1 MDELPRR
8 LEPILRDTLSGF
20 RVVVVTGPRQAG
32 KTTLVRR
39 TLGGAGTFVR
49 LDREATL
56 RAALDDPEGFANF
69 GTLPRAFDEVQ
80 RAGEPLIR
88 AIKTVVDDDTRR
100 GQFLL
105 NGSAD
110 FLTVP
115 TISESLAGRAAFLE
129 LWPFTQGEL
138 HGTPDGFLEAA
149 FADPDALLA
158 GGRSELGPA
167 DYRQRICA
175 GGFPEAT
182 TMAPRARRLW
192 FRDYVRTVTQRDI
205 KDLSGARRV
214 RDLPRLLGLLAART
228 AGELVV
234 ASLHR
239 AADLGSRNTTDA
251 YLGYLEMTYLMMLLP
266 AWSRN
271 LSSKIV
277 HRPKVHITDSGLA
290 AHLLGKNPDSL
301 ARPTDP
307 ARGPL
312 LESFVANEL
321 HRQASWADEEVRLHH
336 LRDRSGAE
344 VDIVAEAADGRF
356 VAVEVKAAPLVDRR
370 DARHLEWL
378 RKRAP
383 GDFVCGAVLHTG
395 EHAWRLGDRLLALPV
410 SRLWTTE
417 RPSYGNKGPPG
428 RS

>member
-1 MDELPRR
+1 M
-8 LEPILRDTLSGF
+8 
-20 RVVVVTGPRQAG
+20 
-32 KTTLVRR
+32 
-39 TLGGAGTFVR
+39 
-49 LDREATL
+49 
-56 RAALDDPEGFANF
+56 
-69 GTLPRAFDEVQ
+69 Q

-167 DYRQRICA
+167 DYRQRSLR
-175 GGFPEAT
+175 GEGSL
-182 TMAPRARRLW
+182 RRRPW
-192 FRDYVRTVTQRDI
+192 RRGPGVSGSRDYVRTVTQRDI

-214 RDLPRLLGLLAART
+214 RDLPRLLGPVGRPNSRRTGGGEPCTGQRISAAAT
-228 AGELVV
+228 P
-234 ASLHR
+234 
-239 AADLGSRNTTDA
+239 TDA

-383 GDFVCGAVLHTG
+383 RRFRLRRRPAHRRARLAPRRPPARTTRLTPLDHRTTQLREQGTTRSVVTHPATAVVAARTLVIPMSSPGRRGAHYEWWLERSCG
-395 EHAWRLGDRLLALPV
+395 PV
-410 SRLWTTE
+410 SKPAMPVVVGCE
-417 RPSYGNKGPPG
+417 RRCDHSPAVTMLPLL
-428 RS
+428 

>member
-1 MDELPRR
+1 MGELPRR
-8 LEPILRDTLSGF
+8 LEPIVHEALAGF
-20 RVVVVTGPRQAG
+20 RVVVITGPRQAG

-39 TLGGAGTFVR
+39 TLGDSGTFAR

-56 RAALDDPEGFANF
+56 RAALDDPTGFAAF
-69 GTLPRAFDEVQ
+69 GETPRAFDEVQ

-88 AIKTVVDDDTRR
+88 AVKNVVDDDPAR

-138 HGTPDGFLEAA
+138 HGAPDGFLRAA
-149 FADPDALLA
+149 FADPDLLLA
-158 GGRSELGPA
+158 GGRSALGLA
-167 DYRQRICA
+167 DYLSRICA
-175 GGFPEAT
+175 GGFPEAA
-182 TMAPRARRLW
+182 TMAPRARRMW

-214 RDLPRLLGLLAART
+214 RELPKLLALLAART

-234 ASLHR
+234 ASVHR
-239 AADLGSRNTTDA
+239 AADFGARITTEA
-251 YLGYLEMTYLMMLLP
+251 YLGYLETTYLVLLLP

-271 LSSKIV
+271 LSSKV
-277 HRPKVHITDSGLA
+277 SHRPKVHITDSGLA
-290 AHLLGKNPDSL
+290 AHVLGKSPESL

-312 LESFVANEL
+312 FESFVANEI
-321 HRQASWADEEVRLHH
+321 HRQASWLDEDVRLHH
-336 LRDRSGAE
+336 FRDRGGAE
-344 VDIVAEAADGRF
+344 VDMVAEAADGRF
-356 VAVEVKAAPLVDRR
+356 VAVEVKSAPAVDRR

-378 RKRAP
+378 RDKAP
-383 GDFVCGAVLHTG
+383 DDFVCGIVLHTG
-395 EHAWRLGDRLLALPV
+395 ERAYRLGDRLLALPV
-410 SRLWTTE
+410 SRLWTT
-417 RPSYGNKGPPG
+417 PAG
-428 RS
+428 

>member
-8 LEPILRDTLSGF
+8 LEPITREALSSF
-20 RVVVVTGPRQAG
+20 RVVVITGPRQAG

-39 TLGGAGTFVR
+39 TLGDSGTFAR

-56 RAALDDPEGFANF
+56 RAALDDPTGFAAF
-69 GTLPRAFDEVQ
+69 GETPRAFDEVQ

-88 AIKTVVDDDTRR
+88 AVKNVVDDDPSR

-115 TISESLAGRAAFLE
+115 TISESLAGRAVFLE

-138 HGTPDGFLEAA
+138 HGAPDGFLETA
-149 FADPDALLA
+149 FADPDLLLA
-158 GGRSELGPA
+158 GGHSALGLA
-167 DYRQRICA
+167 DYLSRICS

-182 TMAPRARRLW
+182 TMAPRVRRMW

-214 RDLPRLLGLLAART
+214 RELPKLLALLAART

-234 ASLHR
+234 ASVHR
-239 AADLGSRNTTDA
+239 AADLGGRNTTEA
-251 YLGYLEMTYLMMLLP
+251 YLGYLEMTYLVLLLP

-271 LSSKIV
+271 LSSKV
-277 HRPKVHITDSGLA
+277 AHRPKIHITDSGLA
-290 AHLLGKNPDSL
+290 AHLLGKSPESL

-307 ARGPL
+307 ARGQL

-321 HRQASWADEEVRLHH
+321 YRQASWLDEEVRLHH
-336 LRDRSGAE
+336 FRDRGGAE
-344 VDIVAEAADGRF
+344 IDMIAEAVDGRF
-356 VAVEVKAAPLVDRR
+356 VAVEVKSAPLVDRR

-378 RKRAP
+378 RTRAP
-383 GDFVCGAVLHTG
+383 DDFVCGVVLHTG
-395 EHAWRLGDRLLALPV
+395 ERAYRLGDRLLALPI
-410 SRLWTTE
+410 SRLWTTA
-417 RPSYGNKGPPG
+417 RAD
-428 RS
+428 

>member
-1 MDELPRR
+1 MAELPRR
-8 LEPILRDTLSGF
+8 LEPILRAMLEDF
-20 RVVVVTGPRQAG
+20 RAVVVTGPRQAG

-39 TLGGAGTFVR
+39 TLGGSGTFAR
-49 LDREATL
+49 LDRAATL

-69 GTLPRAFDEVQ
+69 GAVPRAFDEVQ
-80 RAGEPLIR
+80 RAGEPLVR
-88 AIKTVVDDDTRR
+88 AIKTVVDDDSRR

-138 HGTPDGFLEAA
+138 HGAPDGFLEAA
-149 FADPDALLA
+149 FAGPEALLD
-158 GGRSELGPA
+158 GGVSGP
-167 DYRQRICA
+167 DLPNYLHRICA
-175 GGFPEAT
+175 GGFPEAA
-182 TMAPRARRLW
+182 TMAPRARRTW
-192 FRDYVRTVTQRDI
+192 FGDYIRTVTQRDI
-205 KDLSGARRV
+205 RDLSGARRV

-228 AGELVV
+228 SGELVV
-234 ASLHR
+234 ANLHQ
-239 AADLGSRNTTDA
+239 AAGLGSRNTTEA
-251 YLGYLEMTYLMMLLP
+251 YLGYLEMTYLVLLLP

-307 ARGPL
+307 ARGQL

-321 HRQASWADEEVRLHH
+321 HRQASWMDEDVRLHH
-336 LRDRSGAE
+336 LRHRGGAE

-356 VAVEVKAAPLVDRR
+356 IAVEVKAASLVDRR

-378 RKRAP
+378 RDRAP

-395 EHAWRLGDRLLALPV
+395 DRSWRLGDRLLALPV
-410 SRLWTTE
+410 SRLWATQ
-417 RPSYGNKGPPG
+417 RPEV
-428 RS
+428 

>member
-1 MDELPRR
+1 MEELPRR
-8 LEPILRDTLSGF
+8 LEPITREALADF
-20 RVVVVTGPRQAG
+20 RVVVITGPRQAG

-39 TLGGAGTFVR
+39 TLGDTGTFAR

-56 RAALDDPEGFANF
+56 RAARDDPTGFAEF
-69 GTLPRAFDEVQ
+69 GETPRAFDEVQ

-88 AIKTVVDDDTRR
+88 AVKSVVDDNPSR

-138 HGTPDGFLEAA
+138 HGAPDGFLEAA
-149 FADPDALLA
+149 FAGPDLLLA
-158 GGRSELGPA
+158 GGPSALGLA
-167 DYRQRICA
+167 DYLRRICA

-182 TMAPRARRLW
+182 AMAPRARRTW

-214 RDLPRLLGLLAART
+214 RELPKLLSLVAART

-234 ASLHR
+234 ASLHQ
-239 AADLGSRNTTDA
+239 AADLGSRNTTEA
-251 YLGYLEMTYLMMLLP
+251 YLGYLEMTYLVLLLP

-271 LSSKIV
+271 LSSKV
-277 HRPKVHITDSGLA
+277 ARRPKVHITDSGLA
-290 AHLLGKNPDSL
+290 AHLLGKSPESL

-307 ARGPL
+307 ARGQL

-321 HRQASWADEEVRLHH
+321 HRQASWLDEEVRLHH
-336 LRDRSGAE
+336 VRERGGAE
-344 VDIVAEAADGRF
+344 IDIVAEAADGRF
-356 VAVEVKAAPLVDRR
+356 IAVEVKSAPLVQRR

-378 RKRAP
+378 RNRSHD
-383 GDFVCGAVLHTG
+383 DFVCGVVLHTG
-395 EHAWRLGDRLLALPV
+395 ERAYRLGDRLMALPI

-417 RPSYGNKGPPG
+417 RPETGTLS
-428 RS
+428 RA